1 VSLHPIAGLSPALV
15 LLNEL
20 ASPLFN
26 PIAILGPIYLV
37 LWVAQIGL
45 KAFAFI
51 DAVRRPEGAFPAADK
66 QTKNFWL
73 IILGLALLGQLV
85 DGAIGIFAIIGTIAA
100 LVYVL
105 DARPAVREVGGGGR
119 SSGSS
124 GSW

>member
-1 VSLHPIAGLSPALV
+1 VSLDLIVGLSPALV
-15 LLNEL
+15 QLNEL
-20 ASPLFN
+20 ASPLLN

-66 QTKNFWL
+66 QSKNFWL

-105 DARPAVREVGGGGR
+105 DARPAVREIGGGR